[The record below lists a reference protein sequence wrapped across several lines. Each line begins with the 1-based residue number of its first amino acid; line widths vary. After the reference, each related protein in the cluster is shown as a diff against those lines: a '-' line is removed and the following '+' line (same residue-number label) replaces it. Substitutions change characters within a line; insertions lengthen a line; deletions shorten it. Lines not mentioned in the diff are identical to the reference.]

1 MTLRLFWKLVRLLMK
16 ERLEYRGDFFLA
28 IAAQIISYT
37 GDYIIIWLFIRKFES
52 IAGWTWP
59 EVALLYSIGLF
70 TYALGAA
77 FSFVQMRDLEN
88 QVNSGTFDAIL
99 VKPANP
105 YLYLVCRGFNL
116 GYLAHLAV
124 SGSVLVW
131 ALLSLDLKWTFLHV
145 LYLAAAIISGAMIQA
160 GILTIIGATSFLWV
174 RSGFL
179 FTLFFKIKDFISYP
193 LPVFGTFI
201 QILLTFVI
209 PFAFINY
216 YPASF
221 LLSRETPLLSDW
233 AMWLVP
239 LVGPLCLWAGYR
251 FWMYGANRYQGAG
264 G

>member
-16 ERLEYRGDFFLA
+16 ERMEYRGDFFLA

-37 GDYIIIWLFIRKFES
+37 GDYIIIWLFIQKFNH

-59 EVALLYSIGLF
+59 EIALLYSISLF

-77 FSFVQMRDLEN
+77 FSFVQMRDLEG
-88 QVNSGTFDAIL
+88 QVNNGTLDALL
-99 VKPANP
+99 VKPVNP
-105 YLYLVCRGFNL
+105 YLYLICRGFNL
-116 GYLAHLAV
+116 GYIAHLVV
-124 SGSVLVW
+124 SGSVLIW
-131 ALLSLDLKWTFLHV
+131 ALTALDLEWSAMQIIYLV
-145 LYLAAAIISGAMIQA
+145 LTIISGALIQT
-160 GILTIIGATSFLWV
+160 GILTTIGATSFIWV

-179 FTLFFKIKDFISYP
+179 FNLFFKIKDFISYP

-221 LLSRETPLLSDW
+221 LLSRDTMLLSDEV
-233 AMWLVP
+233 MWLVP
-239 LVGPLCLWAGYR
+239 LMGPLCCLAGYR
-251 FWMYGANRYQGAG
+251 FWMYGVNRYQGAG